1 MIIGYQKEWQFLK
14 KSFLNSKLTHGYLF
28 SGPEAVGKKTLAIE
42 FAKFLH
48 CQEKEIKKRPCEVC
62 PACQMVLKGIHPDA
76 LFLAPLV
83 KNKEIQIAQIR
94 DLISKLS
101 LKPFFSAYKTVIVDQ
116 AHLMN
121 SQAQNCFLKTL
132 EEPKGNTLLI
142 LITEHPEALAGT
154 IRSRL
159 QEIKF
164 FPLARTEI
172 IEFLERQGIKGK
184 KAEEIAVLS
193 LGRMGRVLNFLAN
206 PDRLAEEKGRM
217 LSFLEVLDSDMAV
230 RFQYVESIAKEPLG
244 EILEIWLRY
253 FREIFL
259 SKVRNSTSAAIVGT
273 NQYSLV
279 KVKKICEELER
290 INFLISTS
298 NLNQRLALEIL
309 MMNI

>member
-1 MIIGYQKEWQFLK
+1 MVIGYQKEWQFLK
-14 KSFLNSKLTHGYLF
+14 KSFLNSKLAHGYLF
-28 SGPEAVGKKTLAIE
+28 SGPEGIGKKTLAIE
-42 FAKFLH
+42 FVRFIH
-48 CQEKEIKKRPCEVC
+48 CQEKEIKKKPCGIC
-62 PACQMVLKGIHPDA
+62 SACRMVSKGIHPDA
-76 LFLAPLV
+76 LFLASLV
-83 KNKEIQIAQIR
+83 KNKEIQITQIR
-94 DLISKLS
+94 DLISRLS
-101 LKPFFSAYKTVIVDQ
+101 LKPFFSRYKTVIVDG

-121 SQAQNCFLKTL
+121 RQAQNCFLKTL

-142 LITEHPEALAGT
+142 LITEHPEALAET

-164 FPLARTEI
+164 SSFARTEI
-172 IEFLERQGIKGK
+172 IEFLEERGIKGK

-206 PDRLAEEKGRM
+206 PDRLAEEKKRM
-217 LSFLEVLDSDMAV
+217 LSFVEVLDSDMAV

-259 SKVRNSTSAAIVGT
+259 SKVRNSASAAIVGT